1 MDLKSGYPFR
11 AIRNGLMHAFPTL
24 DADLRRDVAVVGGG
38 ITGALIARELMSTGH
53 SVAALDMRDLGWGSA
68 AASTALLQ
76 DGIDEHLVDLCKRYG
91 EADAPLAHR
100 ACSGAIDGIEQIA
113 RDVRGVDFERCDS
126 LHHASKRRHVRALQE
141 EMDLRIGH

>member
-38 ITGALIARELMSTGH
+38 ITGALIARGLVAAGH
-53 SVAALDMRDLGWGSA
+53 SVAILGMRDVGCG
-68 AASTALLQ
+68 STALLQ

-100 ACSGAIDGIEQIA
+100 ACSGAIDGIEQIP

-126 LHHASKRRHVRALQE
+126 LYYASKRRYVRPLQE
-141 EMDLRIGH
+141 EMDLRIRD